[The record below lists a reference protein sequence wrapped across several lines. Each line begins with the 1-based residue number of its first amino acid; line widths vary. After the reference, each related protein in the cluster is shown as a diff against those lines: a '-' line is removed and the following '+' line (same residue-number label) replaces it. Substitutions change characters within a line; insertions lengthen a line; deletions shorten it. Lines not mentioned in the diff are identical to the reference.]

1 MIGAVGVVVLSLA
14 GCEDSA
20 PKKGTDAKPAA
31 APSSSAPASAGAS
44 AAPVMPA
51 VVGLKFAAA
60 EADVKKVITQ
70 KVEARA
76 AYADVTLPADRSQ
89 WDVCF
94 QTPAGGTEVAAG
106 STAELSIVAPG
117 TACPDKAGATLR
129 PSKAPTTAAPRPT
142 PTPAKPKATAGTGGT
157 TGGSGT
163 GGSGTGGSAGT
174 TGGTTG
180 GGGGGSAYYKN
191 CDAAKAAGAA
201 PIRRGQPGYREAL
214 DRDKDGIACDK

>member
-1 MIGAVGVVVLSLA
+1 MGAVVLLLT

-31 APSSSAPASAGAS
+31 APSSGAPASPSAS

-60 EADVKKVITQ
+60 ATDVRKVITK

-76 AYADVTLPADRSQ
+76 AYANVTLPADRSQ

-94 QTPAGGTEVAAG
+94 QTPAAGAEVTAG
-106 STAELSIVAPG
+106 SAAELSIVAPG
-117 TACPDKAGATLR
+117 TPCPDKAGATLR
-129 PSKAPTTAAPRPT
+129 PSKAPTTAAPKPT
-142 PTPAKPKATAGTGGT
+142 PTPTKPKATSGTGGT

-163 GGSGTGGSAGT
+163 GAT

-180 GGGGGSAYYKN
+180 GSGGGSTYYKN

-201 PIRRGQPGYREAL
+201 PIRRGQPGYRDAL